1 MDSQYSFGLFPNP
14 LRGVGLAAESSEGN
28 LFCNDPQG
36 CAPAPEHVTKEKM
49 TSPSHHKSNG
59 SGASTY
65 EPISS
70 VWEGADGDLLE
81 AMFKFYATIPPE
93 PILDATYNA
102 GRFWK
107 GSKRRVVSM
116 DIDPRHKP
124 AIIGDNR
131 IMKGVASARF
141 GVVVYDPPHVGPQGR
156 DKSRKRFDVDFG
168 ATVECGKEQ
177 NWNLS
182 YLYPPFLRQAKRV
195 LKPDGLLLAKI
206 TDMVNN
212 HKSKWPHCDF
222 MRMAE
227 EAGFTVCD
235 LIIKVRNGPMVST
248 KWKEAH
254 HARKRHC
261 FWIVCRN
268 GDECER
274 RTAVTASEKAHPIG
288 SRDLSRDAPSPAL
301 YCQSHS
307 RSIPADTEP

>member
-1 MDSQYSFGLFPNP
+1 MKQGL
-14 LRGVGLAAESSEGN
+14 LALTGIRPASIRQQNGKVRSS
-28 LFCNDPQG
+28 
-36 CAPAPEHVTKEKM
+36 AAA
-49 TSPSHHKSNG
+49 TSG
-59 SGASTY
+59 Y

-70 VWEGADGDLLE
+70 VWEGADGELLE
-81 AMFKFYATIPPE
+81 AMFAFYATIDPD

-107 GSKRRVVSM
+107 DSERRVVSM

-124 AIIGDNR
+124 MIVGDNR
-131 IMKGVASARF
+131 KMAGVPSAHF
-141 GVVVYDPPHVGPQGR
+141 GTVVYDPPHVGPQGR
-156 DKSRKRFDVDFG
+156 DKSRKKFDVDFG

-182 YLYPPFLRQAKRV
+182 YLYPPFLQQAKRV
-195 LKPDGLLLAKI
+195 LKPGGLLLAKI

-212 HKSKWPHCDF
+212 HRSKWAHCDF
-222 MRMAE
+222 VRMAE

-235 LIIKVRNGPMVST
+235 LIIKIRNGPMLSD

-268 GDECER
+268 SDSCER
-274 RTAVTASEKAHPIG
+274 ATKP
-288 SRDLSRDAPSPAL
+288 
-301 YCQSHS
+301 
-307 RSIPADTEP
+307 